1 VTVVPRTLPTRLG
14 AEDKLID
21 LYLVSLTVCQVLN
34 VLGGLAAACEVLS
47 EPILA
52 VVPLPV
58 RQVLAALAILTGI
71 VAAFWRHDGRSLWAW
86 LWAILRF
93 SRLARRAISRRDPVS
108 VDDRPDPRSYEVRPP
123 LSWPDGP
130 SPRRIARRPDR

>member
-1 VTVVPRTLPTRLG
+1 MPLLPRTLPTRLG

-21 LYLVSLTVCQVLN
+21 VYLFSLTVFQVLN
-34 VLGGLAAACEVLS
+34 VLGGLAVASEVLN

-52 VVPLPV
+52 VVPLPA
-58 RQVLAALAILTGI
+58 RQVLAGLAGVTGV

-93 SRLARRAISRRDPVS
+93 SRLPRRAISRPDPVT
-108 VDDRPDPRSYEVRPP
+108 VDEPDDRWYDVRPP
-123 LSWPDGP
+123 LAWTDRPMG
-130 SPRRIARRPDR
+130 RRAAR